1 MSPAVRLFITISACA
16 LLSQGHHDFSLRSS
30 SKSVIIL
37 HSRLH
42 LCTTPGIELYECSS
56 WGRGADFS
64 FSSCGCPAGS
74 ALFAGESIFGLLPR
88 RVPFLGSA
96 ASVCGGL
103 LTGSPPC
110 SALHLPPW
118 AGAPLFLAGALT
130 PSRLSCWPHCLFLKC
145 ILAVFA
151 FWLPCDV
158 QSQLTNFNKNAC
170 RDCDSKNM
178 TYR

>member
-1 MSPAVRLFITISACA
+1 MKRSSLSLLTLTWLRQVPVARCRPFRRDASVSPASRLFITISACA

-64 FSSCGCPAGS
+64 LSSCGCPAGS

-110 SALHLPPW
+110 SARPLAAL
-118 AGAPLFLAGALT
+118 GRRAPL
-130 PSRLSCWPHCLFLKC
+130 PCWGFDP
-145 ILAVFA
+145 
-151 FWLPCDV
+151 
-158 QSQLTNFNKNAC
+158 Q
-170 RDCDSKNM
+170 
-178 TYR
+178 